1 MKTPKEKYKNDPAY
15 KNCVDMMEHMMHTAQ
30 FTPSEMREMAV
41 LASIHHEM
49 RYGVR
54 HYTVP
59 SNVSRAF
66 DTLLKWRNEEI
77 SDKED
82 EKQPTTSQ
90 DQNSTEDKPQVGLHL
105 MNQPMAEVVHNKLEL
120 PQ

>member
-1 MKTPKEKYKNDPAY
+1 MKSPKERYENDAAY
-15 KNCVDMMEHMMHTAQ
+15 HAAVDMMESLIHTGQ

-49 RYGVR
+49 RYGLR

-59 SNVSRAF
+59 SDVNRAF

-77 SDKED
+77 AAQKIKEG
-82 EKQPTTSQ
+82 EKQPTTGQ
-90 DQNSTEDKPQVGLHL
+90 GMPAGEAG
-105 MNQPMAEVVHNKLEL
+105 E
-120 PQ
+120 